1 MSLFQKSVLNN
12 YLNTINDDEINSGWE
27 KIQDY
32 QKMSSKVRDFKEEVF
47 QAGFL
52 TKIFV
57 ECLGYKSQ
65 YDSADEGNLFF
76 EEKNIS
82 DSKKADGAIKKENE
96 VILVIELKG
105 TNTKNLKFVEAQA
118 FGYKAHHPKCEYVVT
133 SNFEK
138 LRFYVENAVDCEEFD
153 LFNLSK
159 EDYKLLHLCLHKD
172 SIFNGIPKKLKN
184 ESVLVEESITK
195 KLYKDYSAF
204 RNEIFNSLV
213 ETNSEY
219 DKLLLFNKTQKL
231 LDRFLFIF
239 FAEDRNLVPANSIS
253 KIISKWEGDIAFG
266 ESRSLYSIFKQYF
279 SVLNIGRPAKG
290 EHESIFAF
298 NGGLFANDEI
308 LDSIDI
314 DDNILLKHTKNL
326 SHYDF
331 ESEISVNILG
341 HIFEHSLSEIE
352 EIQNE
357 ISGLKTETSKRKKDG
372 IFYTPKYIT
381 KYIVDNTVGKLC
393 EEKKTELD
401 IQEYE
406 FEKKRKGR
414 QKATLKKLVQ
424 KLEDYRKWLLQIT
437 ICDPACGSGAF
448 LNQALEFL
456 IAEHQYID
464 ELQAK
469 LFGDAMVLSEVENAI
484 LENNIYGVDINEES
498 VEIAKLSLWL
508 RTAEKG
514 RKLTSLNNNIKC
526 GNSLIDDPTVA
537 VDKAFDWKKEFPEVF
552 EKGGFDVIIGN
563 PPYVKARDN
572 DDILGRNFIEK
583 NYKSPYKMWDLYV
596 PFIEKGIEL
605 TKENGLSAM
614 IIPDTIGKSDYTK
627 KLVNLIEENYFLYQ
641 IDFFPDIYVFQNVG
655 VRSKITF
662 IQKLKS
668 TKPAKKV
675 KRVQNVYDAIEV
687 ENKSKGEEQY
697 LLNVAE
703 FKINTEKCI
712 TLADLCYVSYGMRL
726 NSDKSDP
733 EKFKKT
739 DLLSATKN
747 EIHSKIYTEGK
758 YLERYVITKDLYLEY
773 NTERCPSR
781 LVRPTFPEL
790 YPPSKLLLSRQ
801 KKVAVYT
808 DKSHYCDNTIIMAIP
823 AYELSSVNNNSIKK
837 YYKNIKKDRVI
848 VESNSE
854 SYKLK
859 YLLAVINSKL
869 ISYHIK
875 FESKGKIDFYPDDWK
890 DLPIFQANSVEQNLL
905 SKLSKTRIEQ
915 ENLLQNISSNFIKL
929 INSKFNI
936 SALSGKIENW
946 HELEFGVLLKE
957 LEKLRKKSAKENA
970 TEYKKLSLSE
980 EAEWMQYFNEQK
992 EKAEVLKT
1000 EIDKTD
1006 KEIDQMVY
1014 ELYGLTNEEIEI
1026 VENN

>member
-138 LRFYVENAVDCEEFD
+138 LRFYVENAVDYEEFD

-219 DKLLLFNKTQKL
+219 EKLILFNKTQKL

-253 KIISKWEGDIAFG
+253 KIISKWEGDLAFG

-290 EHESIFAF
+290 EHESIFAY
-298 NGGLFANDEI
+298 NGGLFSEDEV
-308 LDSIDI
+308 LDKIEV

-326 SHYDF
+326 SRYDF
-331 ESEISVNILG
+331 ESDVSVNILG

-357 ISGLKTETSKRKKDG
+357 IIGVETNKTLTKRKKDG
-372 IFYTPKYIT
+372 VFYTPSYIT
-381 KYIVDNTVGKLC
+381 KYIIENTLGKLC
-393 EEKKTELD
+393 LEKKAELE
-401 IQEYE
+401 INEEVYTQH
-406 FEKKRKGR
+406 KARSQKRIDNLN
-414 QKATLKKLVQ
+414 A
-424 KLEDYRKWLLQIT
+424 YREWLLQLT

-448 LNQALEFL
+448 LVQALDFL
-456 IAEHQYID
+456 IDENKYID
-464 ELQAK
+464 EL
-469 LFGDAMVLSEVENAI
+469 NAAYHGASIPFSDITSSI
-484 LENNIYGVDINEES
+484 LENNLYGVDINGES

-508 RTAEKG
+508 RTAQKG
-514 RKLTSLNNNIKC
+514 RKLTSLNSNLKC
-526 GNSLIDDPTVA
+526 GNSLIDDPKV
-537 VDKAFDWKKEFPEVF
+537 VGDRAFNWEKEFPEVF
-552 EKGGFDVIIGN
+552 NDGGFDVIIGN
-563 PPYVKARDN
+563 PPYVPIESLVEKEVV
-572 DDILGRNFIEK
+572 FIKK
-583 NYKSPYKMWDLYV
+583 NYQELTRKFDTSVVFKLKCLDIIKDNGVLSFISTITWQTGKNYEKFREYIFENFNLEEIINLPFNVFSDAYVDTGILIIRKNKFNKEYRILNFPKKLKIQSLDSLNFKIIDDKMYDSIDWKIVLNPVAQKILKRNLNSSNYKLLGEISISTQGLSPSRFQLNENEFENSYPYLEKGQVKQYIFIKNKISFTGMNDKLNLIKFYNDRPKILIRRLINRQDRLTV
-596 PFIEKGIEL
+596 GYNEEKCVFKKDINPFIITNSEID
-605 TKENGLSAM
+605 TK
-614 IIPDTIGKSDYTK
+614 
-627 KLVNLIEENYFLYQ
+627 
-641 IDFFPDIYVFQNVG
+641 YVLG
-655 VRSKITF
+655 
-662 IQKLKS
+662 
-668 TKPAKKV
+668 
-675 KRVQNVYDAIEV
+675 
-687 ENKSKGEEQY
+687 
-697 LLNVAE
+697 
-703 FKINTEKCI
+703 
-712 TLADLCYVSYGMRL
+712 
-726 NSDKSDP
+726 
-733 EKFKKT
+733 
-739 DLLSATKN
+739 
-747 EIHSKIYTEGK
+747 
-758 YLERYVITKDLYLEY
+758 
-773 NTERCPSR
+773 
-781 LVRPTFPEL
+781 
-790 YPPSKLLLSRQ
+790 
-801 KKVAVYT
+801 
-808 DKSHYCDNTIIMAIP
+808 IMA
-823 AYELSSVNNNSIKK
+823 
-837 YYKNIKKDRVI
+837 
-848 VESNSE
+848 
-854 SYKLK
+854 
-859 YLLAVINSKL
+859 SKL
-869 ISYHIK
+869 ISYLYVNTSSIATKDDFRQTTLSELRELPIILTDSNIKSKIINMSDLLLHYTKEYYNIVTNFYKYFISVNKISNPSKKLENWPELNFYDFINNLNEAIHFSDGVNLSKKDEMEWMKLFEEKKNEVNQLSVHIK
-875 FESKGKIDFYPDDWK
+875 IDEKKID
-890 DLPIFQANSVEQNLL
+890 
-905 SKLSKTRIEQ
+905 
-915 ENLLQNISSNFIKL
+915 
-929 INSKFNI
+929 
-936 SALSGKIENW
+936 
-946 HELEFGVLLKE
+946 ELV
-957 LEKLRKKSAKENA
+957 
-970 TEYKKLSLSE
+970 YK
-980 EAEWMQYFNEQK
+980 
-992 EKAEVLKT
+992 
-1000 EIDKTD
+1000 
-1006 KEIDQMVY
+1006 
-1014 ELYGLTNEEIEI
+1014 LYGLTNEEIEI

>member
-138 LRFYVENAVDCEEFD
+138 LRFYVENAVDYEEFD

-219 DKLLLFNKTQKL
+219 EKLILFNKTQKL

-253 KIISKWEGDIAFG
+253 KIISKWEGDLAFG

-290 EHESIFAF
+290 EHESIFAY
-298 NGGLFANDEI
+298 NGGLFSEDEV
-308 LDSIDI
+308 LDKIEV

-326 SHYDF
+326 SRYDF
-331 ESEISVNILG
+331 ESDVSVNILG

-357 ISGLKTETSKRKKDG
+357 IIGVETNKTLTKRKKDG
-372 IFYTPKYIT
+372 VFYTPSYIT
-381 KYIVDNTVGKLC
+381 KYIIENTLGKLC
-393 EEKKTELD
+393 LEKKAELE
-401 IQEYE
+401 INEEVYTQH
-406 FEKKRKGR
+406 KARSQKRIDNLN
-414 QKATLKKLVQ
+414 A
-424 KLEDYRKWLLQIT
+424 YREWLLQLT

-448 LNQALEFL
+448 LVQALDFL
-456 IAEHQYID
+456 IDENKYID
-464 ELQAK
+464 EL
-469 LFGDAMVLSEVENAI
+469 NAAYHGASIPFSDITSSI
-484 LENNIYGVDINEES
+484 LENNLYGVDINGES

-508 RTAEKG
+508 RTAQKG
-514 RKLTSLNNNIKC
+514 RKLTSLNSNLKC
-526 GNSLIDDPTVA
+526 GNSLIDDPKV
-537 VDKAFDWKKEFPEVF
+537 VGDRAFNWEKEFPEVF
-552 EKGGFDVIIGN
+552 NDGGFDVIIGN
-563 PPYVKARDN
+563 PPYVPIESLVEKEVV
-572 DDILGRNFIEK
+572 FIKK
-583 NYKSPYKMWDLYV
+583 NYQELTRKFDTSVVFKLKCLDIIKDNGVLSFISTITWQTGKNYEKFREYIFENFNLEEIINLPFNVFSDAYVDTGILIIRKNKFNKEYRILNFPKKLKIQSLDSLNFKIIDDKMYDSIDWKIVLNPVAQKILKRNLNSSNYKLLGEISISTQGLSPSRFQLNENEFENSYPYLEKGQVKQYIFIKNKISFTGMNDKLNLIKFYNDRPKILIRRLINRQDRLTV
-596 PFIEKGIEL
+596 GYNEEKCVFKKDINPFIITNSEID
-605 TKENGLSAM
+605 TK
-614 IIPDTIGKSDYTK
+614 
-627 KLVNLIEENYFLYQ
+627 
-641 IDFFPDIYVFQNVG
+641 YVLG
-655 VRSKITF
+655 
-662 IQKLKS
+662 
-668 TKPAKKV
+668 
-675 KRVQNVYDAIEV
+675 
-687 ENKSKGEEQY
+687 
-697 LLNVAE
+697 
-703 FKINTEKCI
+703 
-712 TLADLCYVSYGMRL
+712 
-726 NSDKSDP
+726 
-733 EKFKKT
+733 
-739 DLLSATKN
+739 
-747 EIHSKIYTEGK
+747 
-758 YLERYVITKDLYLEY
+758 
-773 NTERCPSR
+773 
-781 LVRPTFPEL
+781 
-790 YPPSKLLLSRQ
+790 
-801 KKVAVYT
+801 
-808 DKSHYCDNTIIMAIP
+808 IMA
-823 AYELSSVNNNSIKK
+823 
-837 YYKNIKKDRVI
+837 
-848 VESNSE
+848 
-854 SYKLK
+854 
-859 YLLAVINSKL
+859 SKL
-869 ISYHIK
+869 ISYLYVNTSSIATKDDFRQTTLSELRELPIILTDSNIKSKIINMSDQLLHYTKEYYNSVTNFYKYFISVNKISNPSKKLENWPELNFYDFINNLNEAIHFSDGVNLSKKDEMEWMKLFEEKKNEVNQLSVHIK
-875 FESKGKIDFYPDDWK
+875 IDEKKID
-890 DLPIFQANSVEQNLL
+890 
-905 SKLSKTRIEQ
+905 
-915 ENLLQNISSNFIKL
+915 
-929 INSKFNI
+929 
-936 SALSGKIENW
+936 
-946 HELEFGVLLKE
+946 ELV
-957 LEKLRKKSAKENA
+957 
-970 TEYKKLSLSE
+970 YK
-980 EAEWMQYFNEQK
+980 
-992 EKAEVLKT
+992 
-1000 EIDKTD
+1000 
-1006 KEIDQMVY
+1006 
-1014 ELYGLTNEEIEI
+1014 LYGLTNEEIEI